1 MSYDTIKDKASYG
14 LGISIGESLLKDGLD
29 SLDLDIFAQG
39 VKDRIAGNSAIPVAE
54 SQKALQL
61 YYTEMQ
67 QAKGSKNIE
76 AGLQFMEANGKK
88 DGVTTLTSG
97 MQYEV
102 ITTADGPKPKPSDTV
117 TTHYHGTLIDGTVFD
132 SSVERGQPASFPVN
146 GVIQGWVEA
155 LQLMGTGSKWRL
167 FIPPNLAYGT
177 QGSPPVIGP
186 NATLIFEVELLSIN

>member
-14 LGISIGESLLKDGLD
+14 LGMSIGESLLKDGLS
-29 SLDLDIFAQG
+29 SLDMDIFIQG
-39 VKDRIAGNSAIPVAE
+39 VKDRIAGTSTMPVEE
-54 SQKALQL
+54 SQKALQQ

-67 QAKGSKNIE
+67 NAKSSKNVE

-88 DGVTTLTSG
+88 DGITTLPSG

-102 ITTADGPKPKPSDTV
+102 MKAGSGAKPKATDKV
-117 TTHYHGTLIDGTVFD
+117 TTHYHGTLVDGTVFD

-155 LQLMGTGSKWRL
+155 LQLMETGSKWRL
-167 FIPPNLAYGT
+167 FIPPNLAYGE

-186 NATLIFEVELLSIN
+186 NATLIFEVELISID

>member
-14 LGISIGESLLKDGLD
+14 LGMSIGESLLKDGLHT
-29 SLDLDIFAQG
+29 LDLDIFLQG
-39 VKDRIAGNSAIPVAE
+39 VKDRVAGTSKIPVEE

-61 YYTEMQ
+61 YYSEMQ
-67 QAKGSKNIE
+67 NAKSSQNIE
-76 AGLQFMEANGKK
+76 QGLQFMEANGKK
-88 DGVTTLTSG
+88 DGITTLASG

-102 ITTADGPKPKPSDTV
+102 MTAGDGPKPAATDKV
-117 TTHYHGTLIDGTVFD
+117 TTHYHGTLVDGTVFD
-132 SSVERGQPASFPVN
+132 SSVQRGQPASFPVN

-167 FIPPNLAYGT
+167 FIPPNLAYGE

-186 NATLIFEVELLSIN
+186 NATLIFEVELISID

>member
-14 LGISIGESLLKDGLD
+14 LGMSIGESLLKDGLD
-29 SLDLDIFAQG
+29 SLDLEIFAQG
-39 VKDRIAGNSAIPVAE
+39 VKDRIAGKSAIPVEE
-54 SQKALQL
+54 SQKALQT
-61 YYTEMQ
+61 YYGEMQ
-67 QAKGSKNIE
+67 NAKSSKNVE
-76 AGLQFMEANGKK
+76 QGLLFMETNAKK
-88 DGVTTLTSG
+88 EGVTTLPSG

-102 ITTADGPKPKPSDTV
+102 ITAGDGPKPSATDKV
-117 TTHYHGTLIDGTVFD
+117 TTHYHGTLVDGTVFD

-167 FIPPNLAYGT
+167 FIPPNLAYGA

>member
-14 LGISIGESLLKDGLD
+14 LGMSIGESLLKDGLD
-29 SLDLDIFAQG
+29 SLDMDIFIQG
-39 VKDRIAGNSAIPVAE
+39 VKDRIAGTNKIPVEE
-54 SQKALQL
+54 SQKALQT

-67 QAKGSKNIE
+67 SAKGNKNIE
-76 AGLQFMEANGKK
+76 AGLAFMELNGKK
-88 DGVTTLTSG
+88 DGVTTLASG

-102 ITTADGPKPKPSDTV
+102 MTEGSGPKPTASDKV
-117 TTHYHGTLIDGTVFD
+117 TTHYHGTLIDGTIFD

-167 FIPPNLAYGT
+167 FIPPNLAYGA

-186 NATLIFEVELLSIN
+186 NSTLIFEVELISID